1 MDKKEA
7 LKIVKKDGR
16 ELEKLST
23 HFKKDRKI
31 VLEAVNSKS
40 KGFGYGLPLKYAD
53 KSLRKDRQI
62 VLVAVKRHGGALE
75 YADKIFRKDRAVVLT
90 AVKNWGYALKY
101 VHNSFKKDREI
112 VLTAI
117 KSKSKMYLSPSPFFF
132 PCNQFPR

>member
-62 VLVAVKRHGGALE
+62 VLLRASDEFCIDQVKETCQEKL
-75 YADKIFRKDRAVVLT
+75 
-90 AVKNWGYALKY
+90 
-101 VHNSFKKDREI
+101 VHLINAENVGEVYNKLSFKSVPEKLIQICIDF
-112 VLTAI
+112 AI
-117 KSKSKMYLSPSPFFF
+117 YHLESSDF
-132 PCNQFPR
+132 Q